1 MVDNHDI
8 AKIVEDFFSSY
19 RLRRYAKGQV
29 LILNGDQTA
38 YVYHLVVGR
47 VKQYDVT
54 SNGEEVILNIFKP
67 TAFFPMSLAING
79 TPNPYIYEAETE
91 IEVHQVPAKEV
102 VDFLKANP
110 AVVFDLLARVY
121 RGVDGLLGRMVQ
133 LMAGDARSRL
143 LYELITE
150 TKRMGHKQKDGS
162 YHLAVSEKDLGART
176 GLTRET
182 VSRELKKLGVQSISK
197 AGTRAILVKDLDSLE
212 QQLHPQA

>member
-1 MVDNHDI
+1 MVDTDDI
-8 AKIVEDFFSSY
+8 TTIVEDFFSHY
-19 RLRRYAKGQV
+19 RLRRYAKGQI

-38 YVYHLVVGR
+38 YVYHLVAGR

-54 SNGEEVILNIFKP
+54 SHGDEVILNIFKP
-67 TAFFPMSLAING
+67 SAFFPMSLAING
-79 TPNPYIYEAETE
+79 THNPYIYEAETE
-91 IEVHQVPAKEV
+91 IEVHQVPANDV

-133 LMAGDARSRL
+133 LMAGDAQSRL
-143 LYELITE
+143 LYELIIE

-182 VSRELKKLGVQSISK
+182 VSRELKKLGVQSVSR
-197 AGTRAILVKDLDSLE
+197 AGVRTIVVKNLTSLE
-212 QQLHPQA
+212 QKLQPKE